1 MPSHRGSTQGGG
13 WSELTPVNCSAFH
26 GLVARAAPCY
36 VPHVPRWTPLLFLP
50 LLSCGKAF
58 KSEGEGP
65 GFDTGNPDGPGDD
78 TGVTEASI
86 VFTSP
91 GSYVENPVTF
101 SVAVAGPVYRVE
113 YWQEDESNNDIA
125 LLGQSADS
133 ASGFAIE
140 YEFAT
145 LGEIKVEA
153 RGFDAA
159 GAQVVDAR
167 VRFRVTDL
175 NRGNHLGVWSE
186 GLSGTGLDSH
196 AELAE
201 RLATHGIK
209 RLYLKVAEGSAD
221 CDLWPDNCDPEVP
234 AAYHAEGVEVW
245 AYGVARPSDPEIQA
259 LALTLA
265 ADVGYDGYVIHLGA
279 DWSGQTDGLTYLL
292 QAFRM
297 EYDES
302 IEADRVPDAWPLWVS
317 VPGDAPSTDFALDT
331 LSTYVTGYLPR
342 VYGAEGGVDVTTDPQ
357 GAIEAVR
364 CAFRDAGVTLPM
376 HVVGD
381 STSGEL
387 SAAESDT
394 FLTTAGEE
402 GSLWKVPDETDRANV
417 WATWSEVD
425 WARVSFPGTAC
436 N

>member
-1 MPSHRGSTQGGG
+1 MPSHRGSTQGAGG
-13 WSELTPVNCSAFH
+13 RALTPPHRSLFP
-26 GLVARAAPCY
+26 GLVVRATPCY
-36 VPHVPRWTPLLFLP
+36 DSSVPRWTPFV
-50 LLSCGKAF
+50 LLSLLACGKAF
-58 KSEGEGP
+58 KSEDEGP
-65 GFDTGNPDGPGDD
+65 GFDTANPDGTGDD

-91 GSYVENPVTF
+91 GAYVENPVTF
-101 SVAVAGPVYRVE
+101 SVAVAGPVHRVE
-113 YWQEDESNNDIA
+113 YWQEDEANNDVA
-125 LLGQSADS
+125 FLGESTDS
-133 ASGFAIE
+133 ASGFPVQ
-140 YEFAT
+140 YEFGM
-145 LGEIKVEA
+145 LGDIKVEA

-159 GAQVVDAR
+159 GAQLVDAR

-186 GLSGTGLDSH
+186 GLSGTGLESH

-201 RLATHGIK
+201 RLAAYGIK

-221 CDLWPDNCDPEVP
+221 CEIWPDNCDPAVP
-234 AAYHAEGVEVW
+234 AAYHAEGIEVW
-245 AYGVARPSDPEIQA
+245 AFGVARPRDPELQA

-292 QAFRM
+292 QAYRM

-302 IEADRVPDAWPLWVS
+302 VGADRVPDAWPLWVS
-317 VPGDAPSTDFALDT
+317 VPGDAPATDFALDT
-331 LSTYVTGYLPR
+331 LSAYVTGYLPR

-381 STSGEL
+381 STTGAL
-387 SAAESDT
+387 SATESDT
-394 FLTTAGEE
+394 FLATAGEE
-402 GSLWKVPDETDRANV
+402 GSLWRVPDEADYANV
-417 WATWSEVD
+417 WATWSEVN
-425 WARVSFPGTAC
+425 WAKVSFPGTAC